1 MLTDVTLVVIGMH
14 HTIMAIT
21 TEAEGVRARG
31 PGRLADTTGPA
42 AVIDGIAMRGTR
54 AGRKGRSVGGAA
66 APRAVRAVVMGRHH

>member
-31 PGRLADTTGPA
+31 LGRQADTTGPVG
-42 AVIDGIAMRGTR
+42 VIDGIAMRGIR
-54 AGRKGRSVGGAA
+54 AGRRGRSVGEAA
-66 APRAVRAVVMGRHH
+66 APRAARAVVMGRHH